1 MNALKREKKN
11 KAFFCNN
18 KAEII
23 NEICGISRRQIL
35 NFK

>member
-1 MNALKREKKN
+1 MNVLEREKNRKD
-11 KAFFCNN
+11 FFWNN

-23 NEICGISRRQIL
+23 NEICGISKRQVL